1 MPYIGQQPAPKV
13 VTSSDLADD
22 VVTAD
27 KIGDT
32 AISGFSA
39 LGATPADT
47 DEFLVSDAGTLK
59 RMDYSY
65 IKGGA
70 THVKIATG
78 DYSGDVSSITFTD
91 CFTSTYDI
99 YKVYFYDI
107 GMETDNS
114 HLKFELLDSGGSSL
128 GNFQTSATNRYIQT
142 TGGGGN
148 HEAYFAEDASS
159 LEISNNDMY
168 TTTTE
173 LSHLEMTIFS
183 PYATV
188 HTSIMYTFNL
198 RADNNYYYQVDGM
211 SNLRNT
217 TSARSIKFSN
227 TSGVDFD
234 SYKTVIYGISR
245 A

>member
-22 VVTAD
+22 IVTAD

-78 DYSGDVSSITFTD
+78 DYSGDVTSITFTD

-99 YKVYFYDI
+99 YKVYFYNI
-107 GMETDNS
+107 GMEADNS

-128 GNFQTSATNRYIQT
+128 GNFFTTATNRYTPIS
-142 TGGGGN
+142 GSGSN
-148 HEAYFAEDASS
+148 HESYNAADTY
-159 LEISNNDMY
+159 LEISDNDMY

-183 PYATV
+183 PYAAV

-198 RADNNYYYQVDGM
+198 RADNGYYYQVDGM

-227 TSGVDFD
+227 TSGVPFD